1 MGVQRRAG
9 EARTSSTPSS
19 PVLGVFETRKSP
31 LPTDTSARPSLES
44 LTTSTVWSV
53 SGSAPGTFSVNR
65 WNWAIRLLD
74 EDSSPSTVGVV
85 ELRLGLRLAFRV
97 GVRPERTSVD
107 GGQRASSGSGL
118 GRVHS

>member
-1 MGVQRRAG
+1 M
-9 EARTSSTPSS
+9 
-19 PVLGVFETRKSP
+19 LGIFETRKSP
-31 LPTDTSARPSLES
+31 LPTDTSARPSVES

-53 SGSAPGTFSVNR
+53 SGSAPGTFSVKR

-85 ELRLGLRLAFRV
+85 EVTVGVTVGVAVGVSGSRLGRN
-97 GVRPERTSVD
+97 VRTPIE
-107 GGQRASSGSGL
+107 GGQRAGSGSGL